1 MHLLPDPT
9 ELNHTQV
16 HNHLPALDTPRH
28 PRLLQPLSEHR
39 LARRLGH
46 STTNGK
52 MALTVATIV
61 QEPQAIRQ
69 VIVRL
74 LELLARTLQSPSLPQ
89 RRRRSNTRNAP
100 WGLPLSQ
107 RHILRAQA

>member
-46 STTNGK
+46 STTCEPTTHRSCFTDSTSFSFCRLGPTAHRSDGWRRQ
-52 MALTVATIV
+52 MPFATLGRSFTPV
-61 QEPQAIRQ
+61 PPLPVSARQ
-69 VIVRL
+69 CR
-74 LELLARTLQSPSLPQ
+74 
-89 RRRRSNTRNAP
+89 
-100 WGLPLSQ
+100 
-107 RHILRAQA
+107 